1 MIDTYLEIYLYVG
14 IFPSY
19 VAYHYK
25 IECIIKI
32 FIITGTQ
39 PVFYTNKAPEI
50 LSLGSSTT
58 ANRIDGATVTTT
70 DTYRTSIS
78 PIQPINTSSS
88 QPLDN
93 DIRQKYAYDYYDS
106 YAQNAPSHQLQG
118 LENRKTPVTALD
130 KNFSKF
136 YLVLFNHQDQKLS
149 RYAT

>member
-1 MIDTYLEIYLYVG
+1 MQINTTTVIDTYVG

-25 IECIIKI
+25 IECIIQI
-32 FIITGTQ
+32 FIFTGTQ
-39 PVFYTNKAPEI
+39 PAFYINKAPAI

-58 ANRIDGATVTTT
+58 ENRIDGATVTTT

-88 QPLDN
+88 QPFDN

-106 YAQNAPSHQLQG
+106 SAQNAPSHQLQG
-118 LENRKTPVTALD
+118 LENRKIPVTALD

-136 YLVLFNHQDQKLS
+136 FSFYSNTKFKG
-149 RYAT
+149 